1 MDNNNID
8 FKDLWKKQSISQ
20 PNLEDLMNRLN
31 QFRKSS
37 IRALWKTNFMLI
49 TTAIFILCIWYY
61 FQPQFISTKIGIVV
75 VILDM
80 ALYLLLYNKLLRTYK
95 AIDDTQ
101 SNYGYLQKLII
112 IRKKQKYLQ
121 TNVLSWYFVLLGV
134 GISLYMYEYAVRM
147 DLVWAIFTY
156 AVTFIWLVFNWVYIR
171 PKQIK
176 KYQTKINC
184 LIEKFEEVNKQ
195 LEV

>member
-31 QFRKSS
+31 HFKKSS
-37 IRALWKTNFMLI
+37 IRALWKTNIMLI
-49 TTAIFILCIWYY
+49 ATAIFILCIWYY
-61 FQPQFISTKIGIVV
+61 FQPEFISTKIGIVV
-75 VILDM
+75 VIMDM
-80 ALYLLLYNKLLRTYK
+80 VLYLLVYNKLLGTYK

-101 SNYGYLQKLII
+101 SNQEYVQKLIL
-112 IRKKQKYLQ
+112 IRKKQRYLQ
-121 TNVLSWYFVLLGV
+121 TKVLSWYFVLLGV

-147 DLVWAIFTY
+147 DLMWAIFTY
-156 AVTFIWLVFNWVYIR
+156 AVTFIWLAFNWVYIR

-176 KYQTKINC
+176 KHQTKINS